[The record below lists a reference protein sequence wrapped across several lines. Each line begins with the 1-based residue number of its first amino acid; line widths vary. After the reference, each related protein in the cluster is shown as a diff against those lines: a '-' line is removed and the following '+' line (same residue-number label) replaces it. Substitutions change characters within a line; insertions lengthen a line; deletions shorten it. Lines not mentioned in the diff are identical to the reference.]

1 VVASEAEAALWREH
15 ARALWDAPGAI
26 VRAAWLPASLGGVLA
41 FIDKAGAE
49 IELAG
54 RAAIGAGL
62 LRIGD
67 DAATQ
72 RRVIDSM
79 RRGDLFRHVVVLRAS
94 SELKQT
100 IDVWGEL
107 GDAGRLGASVKRMLD
122 PNGILNAGRGPV

>member
-1 VVASEAEAALWREH
+1 
-15 ARALWDAPGAI
+15 
-26 VRAAWLPASLGGVLA
+26 VLA